1 MITTRVTRLIST
13 CQANSLWVHIELLS
27 VFHEVLQG
35 GDTIIEGG
43 GKRVLRG
50 STITVRKEINKNL
63 QVYLHPSMFYF
74 DISNKKMF
82 CSNSYVGRGL
92 VQNWLNHKNYERRT
106 QKYVNFAHSR
116 KITLNI

>member
-1 MITTRVTRLIST
+1 MNPLIST

-35 GDTIIEGG
+35 GDTIIEGHRKG
-43 GKRVLRG
+43 VLRG

-74 DISNKKMF
+74 DISNEK
-82 CSNSYVGRGL
+82 C
-92 VQNWLNHKNYERRT
+92 
-106 QKYVNFAHSR
+106 FAFKS
-116 KITLNI
+116 TVTPMWAGA